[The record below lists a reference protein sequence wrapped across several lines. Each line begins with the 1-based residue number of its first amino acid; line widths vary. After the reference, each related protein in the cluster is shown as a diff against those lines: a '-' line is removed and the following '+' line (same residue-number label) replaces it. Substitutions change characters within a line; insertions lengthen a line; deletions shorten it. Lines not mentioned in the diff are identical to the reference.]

1 MGYWR
6 VLYRNGPTIG
16 HLTVGEY
23 YVMGVSLFLFAFIVS
38 SLEMGWKA
46 EGRWRGT
53 SPCDSE
59 RIIALRTCALRV
71 YEGKSSELIPPG
83 PRLRIGTTHL
93 NRVSSAYCPNA
104 TYLLFGGREALCC
117 YCYCGSP
124 GENNGRFYS
133 SGRSANAGRW
143 RSPPCK
149 MGMPEMWRPS
159 RWLAEA
165 CRQGGY

>member
-53 SPCDSE
+53 SPSNTE
-59 RIIALRTCALRV
+59 RTIALREDALRA
-71 YEGKSSELIPPG
+71 YEGNSSELIRSG
-83 PRLRIGTTHL
+83 PRS
-93 NRVSSAYCPNA
+93 RVRTSQS
-104 TYLLFGGREALCC
+104 YLTQLIE
-117 YCYCGSP
+117 
-124 GENNGRFYS
+124 
-133 SGRSANAGRW
+133 
-143 RSPPCK
+143 
-149 MGMPEMWRPS
+149 
-159 RWLAEA
+159 
-165 CRQGGY
+165 